1 MFKNA
6 AKLIPFLRPL
16 TWDMVII
23 LISGLLLAVL
33 SAVPALLIG
42 LLTNA
47 FEQKNIIDQYPIALD
62 IGSRFMNPEDL
73 KALFD
78 DHFRVV
84 KLVSLAFP
92 ATYLIYG
99 IVRFYNYYKSRYLSE
114 VVANELRYTLLD
126 KMIDLN
132 TRFFAQVRSGSGGL
146 LSRSLNDTIIIQ
158 QGMNQYVDLLRE
170 PFVAVVIVVAMFWVN
185 FKLSLACVI
194 VVPIISY
201 VIRNVSKALRGLS
214 TRSQENLD
222 QITKSL
228 KETVDGIRIIHAYN
242 LETFVR
248 TKFRHKIDHYNAI
261 RKKIAKRM
269 EIASPIN
276 EFVVSLL
283 VAGMCIF
290 VGQLIFKGESNLGE
304 FFAFVALAANLDKP
318 IKKIQQAIVGAQQ
331 TDVSIARVFEI
342 IDNTDHVKE
351 LPVSQQQAF
360 PKDWTTIEFKNI
372 QFQYENISVLKG
384 INLTVR
390 RGESIAIVGE
400 SGSGKSTLVNLLE
413 RFIDPVSGQILIGG
427 VDTQKLSLKQLRN
440 EIAYVSQDTFLFDET
455 VEENIRFGD
464 TTRTHEQMVEAA
476 RKANA
481 LKFIEKLPNGFL
493 SNTGERGS
501 NFSGGEKQ
509 RISIARAI
517 YKDAPI
523 LILDEATSALDSAS
537 EAEVQKGI
545 ASLLQNRTAFIIAHR
560 LSTVQSAD
568 RIIVMDAGQ
577 IAEQG
582 THEELI
588 KLGKVYAQYYK
599 LQEMSSTAKDIL

>member
-6 AKLIPFLRPL
+6 FKLIPYLRPL
-16 TWDMVII
+16 KWDIVII

-47 FEQKNIIDQYPIALD
+47 FEQKNILDQYPIALTV
-62 IGSRFMNPEDL
+62 GAYFFNPEEL
-73 KALFD
+73 RLFFA
-78 DHFRVV
+78 DHFAVV
-84 KLVSLAFP
+84 KMVSLAFP
-92 ATYLIYG
+92 VTYFVYG
-99 IVRFYNYYKSRYLSE
+99 IIRFYNYYKSRYLSE
-114 VVANELRYTLLD
+114 VVANELRYSLLD

-132 TRFFAQVRSGSGGL
+132 TRFFAQVKSGSGGL

-185 FKLSLACVI
+185 FKLSLACII
-194 VVPIISY
+194 VVPVISF
-201 VIRNVSKALRGLS
+201 VIRNVSKALRSLS
-214 TRSQENLD
+214 SRSQENLD

-248 TKFRHKIDHYNAI
+248 TKFRHKIDHYNSI

-290 VGQLIFKGESNLGE
+290 VGQLIFKGDSNLGE

-318 IKKIQQAIVGAQQ
+318 IKKIQQAFVGAQQ

-342 IDNTDHVKE
+342 IDNTDNVKE
-351 LPVSQQQAF
+351 LPSSEQLDF
-360 PKDWTTIEFKNI
+360 PKNWDTIEFKNVR
-372 QFQYENISVLKG
+372 FQYENISVLKG
-384 INLTVR
+384 INLKVR

-413 RFIDPVSGQILIGG
+413 RFIDPVEGQILIGG
-427 VDTQKLSLKQLRN
+427 VDTQKLNLKQLRN

-464 TTRTHEQMVEAA
+464 TSRTHEQMIEAA
-476 RKANA
+476 QKANA
-481 LKFIEKLPNGFL
+481 IKFIEKLPNGF
-493 SNTGERGS
+493 SSFTGERGS

-545 ASLLQNRTAFIIAHR
+545 SSLLQNRTAFIIAHR

-582 THEELI
+582 THDELL
-588 KLGKVYAQYYK
+588 KLGKIYSQYFK